1 MKFTIRFVDQIV
13 GVFIIVALGV
23 LVFVIFMLGSSQ
35 RWFSKDYQYKSYLT
49 SASGL
54 GNNMAVQY
62 KGFTIGHVKSFDLSD
77 DDRVEVVFT
86 IFDTYVSRVTEG
98 SLVEVLVSPI
108 GLGNQ
113 FMFYP
118 GNGTEQV
125 AEGSVIPALNSREGK
140 MLLAKGLAVMPNRD
154 EGLNYIMTQVNTVLE
169 TVQNV
174 LAELDEAFD
183 GNDRTSLGRIVGNA
197 ETAVGGI
204 SPFIEDLD
212 AQIKSVI
219 ARLTPILANID
230 GLMVKVTAPDGSV
243 SKILDA
249 DSDVYM
255 NLVSSLKSVSGTLQN
270 LEKTTA
276 FIPEQLPQVAALIAE
291 IRVTIGTVEDVL
303 VSLTNHPLLK
313 NGIPEHVETK
323 AGGVSPRDISF

>member
-1 MKFTIRFVDQIV
+1 MV
-13 GVFIIVALGV
+13 
-23 LVFVIFMLGSSQ
+23 
-35 RWFSKDYQYKSYLT
+35 
-49 SASGL
+49 
-54 GNNMAVQY
+54 VQY
-62 KGFTIGHVKSFDLSD
+62 KGFPIGHVKSFGLTG

-118 GNGTEQV
+118 GIGTEQV
-125 AEGSVIPALNSREGK
+125 VEGSVIPALNSREGK
-140 MLLAKGLAVMPNRD
+140 MLLAKGLAVMPNHD

-174 LAELDEAFD
+174 LSELNEAFD

-197 ETAVGGI
+197 ENALGGI
-204 SPFIEDLD
+204 LPFIEDLD
-212 AQIKSVI
+212 TQIKSVL
-219 ARLTPILANID
+219 AQLTPILANVD
-230 GLMVKVTAPDGSV
+230 GLLDKVNAPDGTV
-243 SKILDA
+243 SKILDS
-249 DSDVYM
+249 DSDVYT

-270 LEKTTA
+270 LEKTTD
-276 FIPEQLPQVAALIAE
+276 FIPEQLPQVAALISE

-303 VSLTNHPLLK
+303 VSLTNNPLLK
-313 NGIPEHVETK
+313 NGIPERVETK